1 MFMKSL
7 KILLFV
13 SFICLSGCMRL
24 RQIRYEPAPNSYYL
38 NPAKDLNRLGKVAL
52 VELTSQSV
60 LPALSMNIT
69 ESLFQEIQKEQL
81 FSLIT
86 IQQDDPAWKSL
97 QLNNDGNYSFEEL
110 ALIRSI
116 LRCDGILMG
125 TITVF
130 EPYPHLTI
138 GLRLRLID
146 LEDGELV
153 WAMEQ
158 VWDTTDKTTQ
168 KRIEDYYSPKRII
181 LKDEDLRGQL
191 GSVSTLKFLKFVA
204 HEITMTLHAGR

>member
-13 SFICLSGCMRL
+13 LFVCLSGCMRM
-24 RQIRYEPAPNSYYL
+24 RQIRYNAAPNSYYL
-38 NPAKDLNRLGKVAL
+38 NPAKDLNRLGKVTL
-52 VELTSQSV
+52 IELTDHSV
-60 LPALSMNIT
+60 APGLSMRMT
-69 ESLFQEIQKEQL
+69 ESLFQEFQKQQL
-81 FSLIT
+81 FSLT
-86 IQQDDPAWKSL
+86 TVPLDDPAWRSL

-110 ALIRSI
+110 VLIRSI

-146 LEDGELV
+146 LSDGELV

-168 KRIEDYYSPKRII
+168 ERIEDYYSPKRII

-204 HEITMTLHAGR
+204 HEITMTLQAGR